1 MNKATTSVDVL
12 YRKEGRRYVP
22 VQLTTYDNQRFPKG
36 THLVVADLPNRTIY
50 RYNVDNVDAA
60 VLAALVRCEDHLVE
74 ALWAQLSIQP
84 SRPPITAEQRA
95 AWEKFV
101 EVMGDSGRTITYK
114 STQQAVSDA
123 LRSINARVEETLV
136 DQRVIEAYEKFK
148 TVVTMISPTSEDK

>member
-1 MNKATTSVDVL
+1 MSERDVL
-12 YRKEGRRYVP
+12 YRREGRRYIP
-22 VQLTTYDNQRFPKG
+22 VSLIDHEWRTFPNG
-36 THLVVADLPNRTIY
+36 SHLVVADLPGRTIY
-50 RYNVDNVDAA
+50 RYNVANEDAA

-74 ALWAQLSIQP
+74 ALWAQTSIQP

-148 TVVTMISPTSEDK
+148 TVVTMISTTSEDK

>member
-1 MNKATTSVDVL
+1 MSERDML
-12 YRKEGRRYVP
+12 YRREGRRYIP
-22 VQLTTYDNQRFPKG
+22 VSLIDHEWRTFPNG
-36 THLVVADLPNRTIY
+36 SHLVVADLPNRTIY

-74 ALWAQLSIQP
+74 ALWAQTSIQP

-123 LRSINARVEETLV
+123 LRSISDRVEETLV

-148 TVVTMISPTSEDK
+148 TAVAILTSNDKDE